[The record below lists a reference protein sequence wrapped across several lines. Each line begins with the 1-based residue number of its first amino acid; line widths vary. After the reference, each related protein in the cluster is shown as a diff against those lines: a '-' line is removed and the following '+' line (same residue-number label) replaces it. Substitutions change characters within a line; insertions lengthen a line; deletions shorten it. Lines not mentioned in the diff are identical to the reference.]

1 MTIKNHIH
9 TFFCAGLLS
18 ASLGLASCEDYLDK
32 APESTVSGED
42 AFRSFRTFQGFTE
55 ELYYCIPDPAHCY
68 WQNSF
73 NWGEDEIISFG
84 KDYFMG
90 YKIDLGDFWG
100 WQAGF
105 DGWGCGWMDG
115 NNVSSTSTDRF
126 QKKLWPLRSEERRVG
141 KECRS
146 RWSPYH

>member
-90 YKIDLGDFWG
+90 NKI
-100 WQAGF
+100 
-105 DGWGCGWMDG
+105 
-115 NNVSSTSTDRF
+115 
-126 QKKLWPLRSEERRVG
+126 
-141 KECRS
+141 
-146 RWSPYH
+146 